1 MRLQIIVITLSKTG
15 KTAFKRIYLKR
26 TREIGG
32 KEQWYSIYTVNNL
45 KLGNHQVLK

>member
-1 MRLQIIVITLSKTG
+1 MRLQIIVITLS